1 MNRELAEKIRKV
13 TPYTPGEQPKK
24 KGIIKLNTNENP
36 YPPSEKIREAIQEI
50 NDDTSRLRLYPDP
63 DSSILKEALARHFGN
78 GLSKK
83 NFFTGVGSDDVL
95 GMAFLAFFNGNEP
108 VLFPDITYS
117 FYEVWAELF
126 NVKTKI
132 SNLDE
137 NMRLVKED
145 FLKNEKLGGIVIA
158 NPNAPTGLCEPVAF
172 IKEVALAHPECL
184 LIVDEAYVDFGGESA
199 VSLVN
204 ELPNLLVAQTF
215 SKSRSLA
222 GLRIGYAV
230 GNEELVA
237 ALEAVRYSY
246 NSYTMNMPV
255 QLMGSA
261 ILADEEYFNLT
272 VKKIVNER
280 ERTKKRLKDLGF
292 SFPDSKTNF
301 IFVKHEKLSGEYIFN
316 ELKKRKIY
324 VRHFKADKIKEY
336 NRITIGTPEQ
346 MDKLIDALVE
356 IVAV

>member
-1 MNRELAEKIRKV
+1 MCLV
-13 TPYTPGEQPKK
+13 W
-24 KGIIKLNTNENP
+24 L
-36 YPPSEKIREAIQEI
+36 
-50 NDDTSRLRLYPDP
+50 
-63 DSSILKEALARHFGN
+63 
-78 GLSKK
+78 
-83 NFFTGVGSDDVL
+83 
-95 GMAFLAFFNGNEP
+95 FLAFFNGNEP

>member
-13 TPYTPGEQPKK
+13 TPYTPGKKKKK